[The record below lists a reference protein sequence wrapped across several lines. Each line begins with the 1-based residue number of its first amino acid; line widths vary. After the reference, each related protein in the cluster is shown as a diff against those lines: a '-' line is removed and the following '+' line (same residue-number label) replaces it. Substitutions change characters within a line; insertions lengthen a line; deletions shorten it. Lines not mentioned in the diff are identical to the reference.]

1 MVEVISA
8 KVDDET
14 RRRMRR
20 LPDVN
25 WSEVIRQA
33 ILSKLEE
40 EEARRLSHDREK
52 LERAARETD
61 ALRTP
66 SRAGWD
72 STEEIRRWREARR

>member
-1 MVEVISA
+1 MVEVVSA

>member
-1 MVEVISA
+1 MVEVVSA

-14 RRRMRR
+14 RRRMRC
-20 LPDVN
+20 LPDIN

-33 ILSKLEE
+33 IINKIEE
-40 EEARRLSHDREK
+40 EEARRLQVDRESVEK
-52 LERAARETD
+52 AAKETD

-66 SRAGWD
+66 SSPGWS